1 MDLPIAAN
9 VIDKLDKPVDPEDT
23 SNDQD
28 GDKRA
33 IFLNPG
39 TTDLGR
45 QKGIWQS
52 DLDRLSRM
60 ETVVHHL
67 VGKEDVIVHTA
78 NQEGGE
84 GNHKE
89 ELHEFKHLSNEHT
102 CEAIL
107 LVEIIN
113 V

>member
-1 MDLPIAAN
+1 MDCCFIPHSPLSSGPS
-9 VIDKLDKPVDPEDT
+9 L
-23 SNDQD
+23 
-28 GDKRA
+28 
-33 IFLNPG
+33 PG

-89 ELHEFKHLSNEHT
+89 ELPGEVERRDAGHESERRW
-102 CEAIL
+102 
-107 LVEIIN
+107 
-113 V
+113 